1 MNTKVLLAVF
11 KRNFVSYFSNPTG
24 YVFVCVFVLLSAF
37 SAFWPNEFFNRNL
50 ANLDQLSRV
59 FPLIMLVFIPAITM
73 SIWADERRQGTDELL
88 LTIPAGDFEIVLGK
102 YLAAVAIYSVAL
114 GFSLVCNLIVLAN
127 LGSPDVGLFF
137 GNYVGYWLIGV
148 AMLAVGMVA
157 SFLTGNLTVSYIL
170 GAVFNVPLVFLAYA
184 ESFSLSAV
192 ANLFGAKSEGLDSA
206 SRNVATAIKQ
216 WSIADQFSDFG
227 RGIVTLSGCLYF
239 LAIAAVMLYLSM
251 VLIGKRQWPRGRALG
266 LHYLVRTVA
275 LALIGLGVVAIVE
288 RKDVRADMTSAKLS
302 SLSPATIKLLNSLD
316 TKRAVQV
323 EAFISPQVP
332 EQYVA
337 TRLNLLAMLREL
349 QARSGDVRVRINN
362 TERYS
367 EEAQQAQQRYNIT
380 PRRVVTQ
387 TRGVSQEDF
396 IFLGVAFTCGLQKVI
411 VPFIDRGISPEYEL
425 IRSLA
430 TVTEQKRKKVG
441 VLQTDAQLFSR
452 FDMQTMS
459 SSNDSPLIEELK
471 KQYEVVQVDA
481 NSPIQDQYDVLLAVQ
496 PSSLGPEQMD
506 HFVAAVR
513 NGQPTAIFEDPFP
526 IFSGTP
532 ATAAP
537 RQPPGGMN
545 PMMMMGQQR
554 NLPKGDIRSLWNLLG
569 VDFNAERIVYQNYNP
584 YPKFAPL
591 SERFPEFVFVDKGC
605 VKAPLNEASAP
616 FNEASDI
623 TSKLQHMLFP
633 FPGSIIQEN
642 TSDLQY
648 TPLVRTG
655 DKTGYVRYH
664 DMLEMGMFG
673 MGRGELNPNRPHHPQ
688 NAPFVLAAEI
698 RGKVK
703 APQPMAGEDKAAK
716 DAEDKAAMA
725 SDKDQASK
733 QAKADKKESEINV
746 VLVADIDVLSEQFF
760 RIREQGDLSDL
771 GITSFDFDNVTF
783 VLDVLDKLAG
793 DDRFL
798 EIRKRRA
805 AHRTLTKIDDATE
818 TARKASDDSIK
829 KLRDEFEDAKKAEDK
844 KLEESIAGLK
854 KQWEKDSLDVIEA
867 ANRVGMVQ
875 KTGQQRIKA
884 KLEELER
891 KRDQEI
897 SRIQTQLNLEIR
909 RVQDAYKLWAVI
921 LPPIPPLALAVGV
934 FLYRRRE
941 EKEGVSRSRLRS

>member
-127 LGSPDVGLFF
+127 LGSPDVGLFL
-137 GNYVGYWLIGV
+137 GTYVGYWLVGV

-192 ANLFGAKSEGLDSA
+192 ANLFGVKREGLDSA
-206 SRNVATAIKQ
+206 SRNVAAAIKQ

-227 RGIVTLSGCLYF
+227 RGILTLSGFLYF

-251 VLIGKRQWPRGRALG
+251 VLIGRRQWPRGRALG
-266 LHYLVRTVA
+266 LHFLVRTVA
-275 LALIGLGVVAIVE
+275 LTLIGLGVVAIIDQRVN
-288 RKDVRADMTSAKLS
+288 VRADMTSAKLS
-302 SLSPATIKLLNSLD
+302 SLSPATIKLLKGLK
-316 TKRAVQV
+316 TERAVQV

-332 EQYVA
+332 EQYVS

-349 QARSGDVRVRINN
+349 QAHSDEVQVRINT

-367 EEAQQAQQRYNIT
+367 DEAQQAQQRYNIT

-387 TRGVSQEDF
+387 TRGVTQEDF

-459 SSNDSPLIEELK
+459 TSNDSPLIEELK

-481 NSPIQDQYDVLLAVQ
+481 TSPIQDKYDVLLAVQ
-496 PSSLGPEQMD
+496 PSSLGPEQLD
-506 HFVAAVR
+506 NFVAAVR
-513 NGQPTAIFEDPFP
+513 SGQPTAIFEDPFP

-532 ATAAP
+532 ATSAP

-554 NLPKGDIRSLWNLLG
+554 NLPKGNIHSLWNLLG
-569 VDFNAERIVYQNYNP
+569 VDFSNDQIVYQNYNP
-584 YPKFAPL
+584 YPKLAPL
-591 SERFPEFVFVDKGC
+591 SERFPEFVFIDKGAT
-605 VKAPLNEASAP
+605 KTP
-616 FNEASDI
+616 FNEASEI
-623 TSKLQHMLFP
+623 TSNLQHMLFP
-633 FPGSIIQEN
+633 FPGSITQLN
-642 TSDLQY
+642 TSDLEF
-648 TPLVRTG
+648 TALVRTG
-655 DKTGYVRYH
+655 DKTGTVHHR
-664 DMLEMGMFG
+664 DMIEMGMFG
-673 MGRGELNPNRPHHPQ
+673 GRGELNPNRPHHPQ
-688 NAPFVLAAEI
+688 NTPFVLAVEI

-703 APQPMAGEDKAAK
+703 APQPMAGEEKTAKDAEAAK
-716 DAEDKAAMA
+716 DAAA
-725 SDKDQASK
+725 KPE
-733 QAKADKKESEINV
+733 KKEKDSEINV

-793 DDRFL
+793 DNRFL

-805 AHRTLTKIDDATE
+805 AHRTLTKIDEATE
-818 TARKASDDSIK
+818 TARKASDESIK
-829 KLRDEFEDAKKAEDK
+829 KLRDEFEAAKKAEDK

-875 KTGQQRIKA
+875 RTGQQRIKA
-884 KLEELER
+884 KLEELQR
-891 KRDQEI
+891 KLDQEI
-897 SRIQTQLNLEIR
+897 SQIQTRLNLEIR